1 VPPTPTP
8 LPPRPSTLSA
18 CDLNREVEK
27 CGPSP
32 ARVIC
37 YPPFPADL
45 GIGSNSNWFVDV
57 SKSYP
62 LQPGWREVWVEYTV
76 SVGPLITVGQ
86 RGCE

>member
-1 VPPTPTP
+1 
-8 LPPRPSTLSA
+8 
-18 CDLNREVEK
+18 
-27 CGPSP
+27 
-32 ARVIC
+32 VIC

-62 LQPGWREVWVEYTV
+62 LQPGWREVWVDYRG
-76 SVGPLITVGQ
+76 SVDYRESIGPLIAVGQ